1 MEKINRI
8 RALIA
13 LLNAESEAYYLHDRP
28 IVSDKEWD
36 AQFDELAKLEA
47 ETGIIFA
54 NSPTQKVGGGVLDSL
69 VKVTHSKP
77 MLSADKTKS
86 VEAVQMFRNRSK
98 DGVVAI
104 GWKLDGLTLVLRYKK
119 GKLMQVITRGDGMV
133 GEDVT
138 HNARAIQNIPQV
150 LPEPIDLEVRG
161 ECVIS
166 WTDFEA
172 INATVEVPYSHPR
185 NLAAGSVR
193 LLDSAEAAKRKL
205 QFVAFELVEPW
216 RYTMLECYDILEQNG
231 FTVVPHVFIG
241 SEPNI
246 EKVILSFKPAS
257 YSLPVDGLI
266 VEYNDRNF
274 GKELGSTGHHENCR
288 IAFKWQD
295 ETYKTRFRGV
305 RVQPTRTGL
314 LSLTAEFDP
323 VIIDGSTVSKA
334 TLHNY
339 DIFKSLAL
347 GVGDELEVYKANMII
362 PAIDKNNT
370 KSGDYELPDVCPC
383 CGAKAEVQTR
393 VDTNFLICPNPDC
406 SAKKV
411 RQFEHFC
418 SRGRMNI
425 VGLSGATL
433 QTLIE
438 NGCISDF
445 ASIYHLDQHQARIEA
460 LEGFGKRS
468 FEKIQTAVEKSK
480 DVALSA
486 FIASFGIHL
495 IGRHVGKLLEKQF
508 GTLDALLNAV
518 DSGSDFEQMDG
529 MGEEKSNS
537 LISWMKNDAN
547 RNQMLAVA
555 SEVRITPPAAAAP
568 VAADSPFVGKTIV
581 ATGSFVNFT
590 RDGIN
595 QKIEELGAKAS
606 GSVSKKTDYVIAGP
620 GAGSKLAK
628 AQDLGIK
635 VLTEDEFI
643 AMIG

>member
-54 NSPTQKVGGGVLDSL
+54 NSPTQKVSGGVLDAL
-69 VKVTHSKP
+69 EKVTHNKP

-86 VEAVQMFRNRSK
+86 VEAVQMFRVRAT
-98 DGVVAI
+98 DGSVTV

-119 GKLMQVITRGDGMV
+119 GKLVQIITRGDGLV
-133 GEDVT
+133 GEDIT
-138 HNARAIQNIPQV
+138 HNACSILGIPMV

-161 ECVIS
+161 EGVIS
-166 WTDFEA
+166 WQDFNA
-172 INATVEVPYSHPR
+172 INETVEVPYSHPR
-185 NLAAGSVR
+185 NLASGSAR
-193 LLDSAEAAKRKL
+193 LLDPTEAVHRKL
-205 QFVAFELVEPW
+205 QFVAFELVDPW
-216 RYTMLECYDILEQNG
+216 CETVQECYEKMEALG
-231 FTVVPHVFIG
+231 FTVVPHTIVKM
-241 SEPNI
+241 EDDI
-246 EKVILSFKPAS
+246 ETVIKS
-257 YSLPVDGLI
+257 YDPREYHLPVDGLI
-266 VEYNDRNF
+266 IEYCDREY
-274 GKELGSTGHHENCR
+274 GKSLGSTGHHENCR

-323 VIIDGSTVSKA
+323 VIIDGATVTRA

-339 DIFKSLAL
+339 DIFKRLNL
-347 GVGDELEVYKANMII
+347 GIGDELEVYKANMII

-370 KSGDYELPDVCPC
+370 RSGGYKLPKVCPC
-383 CGAKAEVQTR
+383 CGAETEVQMR

-433 QTLIE
+433 QALIE

-445 ASIYHLDQHQARIEA
+445 ASIYHLDQHRARIEA

-468 FEKIQTAVEKSK
+468 FEKIQAAVEKSK
-480 DVALSA
+480 DVTLGS

-495 IGRHVGKLLEKQF
+495 IDRHVGKLLEKQF
-508 GTLDALLNAV
+508 GTLNALLTAV
-518 DSGSDFEQMDG
+518 DTGYDFEQMDG
-529 MGEEKSNS
+529 MGEEKSSS
-537 LISWMKNDAN
+537 LVSWLKNDEN
-547 RNQMLAVA
+547 RQQMLAVA
-555 SEVRITPPAAAAP
+555 AEVRIAQPAAAAP
-568 VAADSPFVGKTIV
+568 VAANSPFAGKTIV

-620 GAGSKLAK
+620 GAGSKLTK

-635 VLTEDEFI
+635 VLTEDEFM
-643 AMIG
+643 AMIN

>member
-8 RALIA
+8 RMLVNM
-13 LLNAESEAYYLHDRP
+13 LNAESEAYYLHDKP

-54 NSPTQKVGGGVLDSL
+54 NSPTQKVGGGVLDGL
-69 VKVTHSKP
+69 MKVTHSKP

-86 VEAVQMFRNRSK
+86 VEAIQMFRNRSK
-98 DGVVAI
+98 DGTVTV
-104 GWKLDGLTLVLRYKK
+104 GWKLDGLTLVLRYMK
-119 GKLMQVITRGDGMV
+119 GKLIQVITRGDGLV

-138 HNARAIQNIPQV
+138 HNVCAILGIPQT

-161 ECVIS
+161 ECMIS
-166 WTDFEA
+166 WADFNA
-172 INATVEVPYSHPR
+172 INETVEEPYSHPR

-193 LLDSAEAAKRKL
+193 LLDPAEAIHRKL

-216 RYTMLECYDILEQNG
+216 CNTMIESYDKLEQFG
-231 FTVVPHVFIG
+231 FTVVPHTVVDMEMDIDT
-241 SEPNI
+241 
-246 EKVILSFKPAS
+246 VIKSFDPAT
-257 YSLPVDGLI
+257 YPLPVDGLV
-266 VEYNDRNF
+266 VEYNDRDF
-274 GKELGSTGHHENCR
+274 GKSLGSTGHHENCR

-323 VIIDGSTVSKA
+323 VVIDGATVTRA

-339 DIFKSLAL
+339 DIFRNLEL
-347 GVGDELEVYKANMII
+347 GEGDELEVYKANRII

-370 KSGDYELPDVCPC
+370 RSGGYKLPEVCPC
-383 CGAKAEVQTR
+383 CGAKTEVQMR
-393 VDTNFLICPNPDC
+393 VDTNFLVCPNPDC

-425 VGLSGATL
+425 IGLSGATL
-433 QTLIE
+433 QALID

-480 DVALSA
+480 DVALGA

-508 GTLDALLNAV
+508 GTLEALLTAV
-518 DSGSDFEQMDG
+518 DTGYDFEQMDG

-537 LISWMKNDAN
+537 LISWLKNDTN
-547 RNQMLAVA
+547 RQQMLAVA
-555 SEVRITPPAAAAP
+555 AEVRIIQP
-568 VAADSPFVGKTIV
+568 VAATPVTADSPFAGKTIV
-581 ATGSFVNFT
+581 ATGSFMNFT

-620 GAGSKLAK
+620 GAGSKLTK

-635 VLTEDEFI
+635 VLTEEEFL